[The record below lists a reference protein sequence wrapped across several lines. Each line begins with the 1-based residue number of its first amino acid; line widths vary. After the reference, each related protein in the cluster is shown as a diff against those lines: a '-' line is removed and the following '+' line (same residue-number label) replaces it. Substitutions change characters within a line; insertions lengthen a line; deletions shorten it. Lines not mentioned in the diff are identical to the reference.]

1 MAASLDATLVPRLQ
15 VGVRLRYDRHS
26 GRYLLLS
33 PERGLLLNESAAQIA
48 RGCDGKRPIHELVLG
63 LVDAGVSEQ
72 RAHEQVC
79 GLLSELVARGLIG
92 LQARP

>member
-1 MAASLDATLVPRLQ
+1 MAATLDATLVPRLQ

-48 RGCDGKRPIHELVLG
+48 RGCDGQRRIHDLVLQ
-63 LVDAGVSEQ
+63 LVDAGVPEQ
-72 RAHEQVC
+72 RAHEHVC
-79 GLLSELVARGLIG
+79 GLLSALATRGLIG

>member
-1 MAASLDATLVPRLQ
+1 MAATLDVTLVPRLQ

-48 RGCDGKRPIHELVLG
+48 SGCDGKRCIHELVLQ
-63 LVDAGVSEQ
+63 LVDAGVPEQ
-72 RAHEQVC
+72 RAHEHVC
-79 GLLSELVARGLIG
+79 GLLSGLVARGLIG